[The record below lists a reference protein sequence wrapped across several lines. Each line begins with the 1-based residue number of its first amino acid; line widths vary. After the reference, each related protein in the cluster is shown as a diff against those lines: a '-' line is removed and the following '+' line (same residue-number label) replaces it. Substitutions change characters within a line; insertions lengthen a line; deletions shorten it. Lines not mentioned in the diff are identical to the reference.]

1 MSDADEA
8 PSGPSSR
15 ASDIQA
21 VDRVGAI
28 LGLFSNEQ
36 TELSVPAI
44 ALQAGLNRTTAHRYV
59 TSLLA
64 AGLLMRGE
72 QPASFAPGPLA
83 VQLGTFALG
92 RRTVIDL
99 AGRHLQA
106 LSELFRMSAVLSLWG
121 SAGPVVTAV
130 REDRGGPVLITVPV
144 GTQLSLDAAQAVLFL
159 AHMPDQLLARRLHAS
174 LPTESQRQVSEMI
187 EQARS
192 EGLIARTFEDG
203 ISSIAAPVFGT
214 EGISATIA
222 LIHTAAMLPAD
233 TRSRPAG
240 RLREAAAEL
249 SGELGG
255 EIPEPD
261 LNPSSEPA
269 AGTSQQAAANVR
281 SPGRRR

>member
-8 PSGPSSR
+8 AAGPSSR
-15 ASDIQA
+15 ANDIQA

-72 QPASFAPGPLA
+72 KPASFAPGPLA

-159 AHMPDQLLARRLHAS
+159 AHMPDQLLARRLHTS
-174 LPTESQRQVSEMI
+174 LPAESQRQVNEMI

-261 LNPSSEPA
+261 LNAGSEQE
-269 AGTSQQAAANVR
+269 AGAAARTVADER